1 MASRDY
7 LKHVVSTSETVGSA
21 LGDEYYSPASN
32 KLYKQLAVNGTS
44 VRWVEQQQA
53 LTVQSSG
60 TTVATGARTINFPGA
75 TISYNSLTDTIS
87 VQSSG
92 IPGGANT
99 NIQFNSGG
107 AFSGSSN
114 LTWDGSLLNVTG
126 RIETNG
132 SRVVDYKNTT
142 AQWAMSGGGLVTWT
156 GASILWNTRVICIPV
171 ENNEMGSSGHFDI
184 TCPTSGTVVYYNNAN
199 VTTTLTATAA
209 GIPMGAWE
217 ALYYEVTEGMSSAFD
232 QTRFRVVNYQNTTW
246 RPSTG
251 WLLVAAVNGDG
262 NNVGHIKWLPGQVN
276 LPTTGSTVT
285 YNTGTG
291 VASWASA
298 TGTVTSVSVAS
309 ANGFAGTVATASS
322 TPAITISTSITGVLK
337 GNGTA
342 ISAATAGTDYLAPPT
357 GTAILKANSGGAL
370 ANAVAGTDFLAPAG
384 TFNLGTTSITF
395 NRASATQS
403 LTGINI
409 DGSAGTFTSTS
420 QNSQFNSIGVGV
432 AAVANAGQLTLSNGA
447 LATTLNTISNPHIS
461 IRSTQSN
468 SSFLDISA
476 VRDSA
481 GTDWTTAGTRIQM
494 KIDSTFQAYMQF
506 NGTNANYGI
515 EWGSGSSA
523 TATGISARMRLDI
536 NGSLR
541 VLSNVTS
548 TTTTSGSVIVTGGVG
563 VSENMYVGGYSQH
576 VSLARTNA
584 RFASAELTPTGH
596 YTPGETVF
604 EIDPTWSQAEL
615 QKFFN
620 TTGVTWLA
628 DTTSPA
634 GYAIQMDGAINFGS
648 RAYGSGFPM
657 IPVETND
664 IYYMEL
670 WLRNDAAYVGPGH
683 YAGGV
688 SMDASGNVLPG
699 NPGSYDY
706 FVMSNTAATT
716 TWTKYSAYITGFAT
730 AGSAAGTWPTNT
742 KYWSPLMLAN
752 YSFTSGTR
760 RSYLSGWRVY
770 KVYQTGRR
778 KFADMVTYSTA
789 GALTAAG
796 STQGTAL
803 ALTSDINN
811 VTTVAAGTGV
821 ILPFWQTGHKI
832 IIRNAGANAL
842 AVYPN
847 SSAQIN
853 NLGTNVAFSIPAG
866 TSIEFVNFTSTQWAT
881 LATTY
886 A

>member
-1 MASRDY
+1 MAIQIDNTNAGILT
-7 LKHVVSTSETVGSA
+7 LKPGASGTYA
-21 LGDEYYSPASN
+21 LTFPTAAPASSG
-32 KLYKQLAVNGTS
+32 LVLSSDTS
-44 VRWVEQQQA
+44 GNLSWVVA
-53 LTVQSSG
+53 
-60 TTVATGARTINFPGA
+60 ATG
-75 TISYNSLTDTIS
+75 S
-87 VQSSG
+87 
-92 IPGGANT
+92 
-99 NIQFNSGG
+99 
-107 AFSGSSN
+107 
-114 LTWDGSLLNVTG
+114 
-126 RIETNG
+126 
-132 SRVVDYKNTT
+132 
-142 AQWAMSGGGLVTWT
+142 
-156 GASILWNTRVICIPV
+156 
-171 ENNEMGSSGHFDI
+171 
-184 TCPTSGTVVYYNNAN
+184 
-199 VTTTLTATAA
+199 
-209 GIPMGAWE
+209 
-217 ALYYEVTEGMSSAFD
+217 
-232 QTRFRVVNYQNTTW
+232 
-246 RPSTG
+246 
-251 WLLVAAVNGDG
+251 
-262 NNVGHIKWLPGQVN
+262 
-276 LPTTGSTVT
+276 
-285 YNTGTG
+285 
-291 VASWASA
+291 
-298 TGTVTSVSVAS
+298 
-309 ANGFAGTVATASS
+309 
-322 TPAITISTSITGVLK
+322 
-337 GNGTA
+337 
-342 ISAATAGTDYLAPPT
+342 
-357 GTAILKANSGGAL
+357 
-370 ANAVAGTDFLAPAG
+370 
-384 TFNLGTTSITF
+384 FNLGTTSIAF
-395 NRASATQS
+395 NRASAAQS
-403 LTGINI
+403 LTGITI
-409 DGSAGTFTSTS
+409 DGGSGALRQTDATAFLTVTDPRPVSGARGTDLAPNAYANGLFSEFKNSSLYTGVTGNYSGLLTYANWSGTTASTGDPSYSLLFSPQAANSVLPPRLQLRAGIDTTWGKWSDILHSGNHIATTGAWTPNVTGGVRGYANGSFRKDSGNTNTWDGQVYSTETFSTRVFCAARAGETNTNIMWGLNSDPTTNADFSSIDYAWYFNAGTYGIYESNAAVSGITGAYTVNDFFAITYDGSYIRYWLNDTMIRS
-420 QNSQFNSIGVGV
+420 IARSVSGTLAFDSSFYQVGAAGTGASLQAVSFGSLTHSPYNTIANFRQNSLTLG
-432 AAVANAGQLTLSNGA
+432 AAIVDPVANAGQLTLSNGA
-447 LATTLNTISNPHIS
+447 LATTLNAISNPHIS

-468 SSFLDISA
+468 SSFLEISA

-494 KIDSTFQAYMQF
+494 KIDSTFMAYQQF

-515 EWGSGSSA
+515 EWGTGNNASA
-523 TATGISARMRLDI
+523 TSISARMRLDSA
-536 NGSLR
+536 GSLR

-604 EIDPTWSQAEL
+604 EIDPTWSLAEL

-664 IYYMEL
+664 IYYMEF

-688 SMDASGNVLPG
+688 SMDAAGTVLPG

-706 FVMSNTAATT
+706 FVMSNTTAST
-716 TWTKYSAYITGFAT
+716 TWTKYSGYITGFA
-730 AGSAAGTWPTNT
+730 AASSPAGTWPTNT

-796 STQGTAL
+796 ATQGTAL

-821 ILPFWQTGHKI
+821 ILPFWQTGHRI
-832 IIRNAGANAL
+832 VVRNGGANNL

-853 NLGTNVAFSIPAG
+853 SLGANVAFSLPAG
-866 TSIEFVNFTSTQWAT
+866 TAIEFVNFTSTQWNT

>member
-1 MASRDY
+1 MAIQFDN
-7 LKHVVSTSETVGSA
+7 TNT
-21 LGDEYYSPASN
+21 
-32 KLYKQLAVNGTS
+32 GT
-44 VRWVEQQQA
+44 
-53 LTVQSSG
+53 LTL
-60 TTVATGARTINFPGA
+60 RPGA
-75 TISYNSLTDTIS
+75 TGSYALVFPAAVAAANGYVL
-87 VQSSG
+87 SS
-92 IPGGANT
+92 
-99 NIQFNSGG
+99 
-107 AFSGSSN
+107 
-114 LTWDGSLLNVTG
+114 D
-126 RIETNG
+126 
-132 SRVVDYKNTT
+132 
-142 AQWAMSGGGLVTWT
+142 
-156 GASILWNTRVICIPV
+156 
-171 ENNEMGSSGHFDI
+171 
-184 TCPTSGTVVYYNNAN
+184 TSGNLSWV
-199 VTTTLTATAA
+199 A
-209 GIPMGAWE
+209 GA
-217 ALYYEVTEGMSSAFD
+217 
-232 QTRFRVVNYQNTTW
+232 
-246 RPSTG
+246 
-251 WLLVAAVNGDG
+251 
-262 NNVGHIKWLPGQVN
+262 
-276 LPTTGSTVT
+276 
-285 YNTGTG
+285 
-291 VASWASA
+291 
-298 TGTVTSVSVAS
+298 GTVTSVSVAS
-309 ANGFAGTVATASS
+309 ANGFAGTVATSTS

-342 ISAATAGTDYLAPPT
+342 ISAAAAGTDY
-357 GTAILKANSGGAL
+357 
-370 ANAVAGTDFLAPAG
+370 LAPAG

-395 NRASATQS
+395 NRTSATQS

-420 QNSQFNSIGVGV
+420 QNSQFNSVGIGQ
-432 AAVANAGQLTLSNGA
+432 AAVTNAGQLTLSNGA
-447 LATTLNTISNPHIS
+447 LATTLNAISNPHIS
-461 IRSTQSN
+461 IRSTQTN
-468 SSFLDISA
+468 NSFLDISA

-481 GTDWTTAGTRIQM
+481 GADWTTAGTRIQM
-494 KIDSTFQAYMQF
+494 KIDTTFQAYMQF
-506 NGTNANYGI
+506 NGSSANYGI
-515 EWGSGSSA
+515 EWGSGSSV
-523 TATGISARMRLDI
+523 TATGVSARMRLDI
-536 NGSLR
+536 NGVLR
-541 VLSNVTS
+541 LVTNISSTS
-548 TTTTSGSVIVTGGVG
+548 TTTGALVVTGGVG

-604 EIDPTWSQAEL
+604 EIDPTWSLAEL

-688 SMDASGNVLPG
+688 SMDASGNVLSG

-706 FVMSNTAATT
+706 FVMSNTAAST
-716 TWTKYSAYITGFAT
+716 TWTKYSAYITGFA
-730 AGSAAGTWPTNT
+730 AASSPAGTWPTNT

-796 STQGTAL
+796 ATQGTAL

-821 ILPFWQTGHKI
+821 ILPFWQTGHRI
-832 IIRNAGANAL
+832 IVRNGGANNL

-853 NLGTNVAFSIPAG
+853 SLGANVAFSLPAG
-866 TSIEFVNFTSTQWAT
+866 TAIEFVNFTSTQWNT